1 MTMVIMLVMSVTTR
15 VNLDNFDDAEVD
27 DGRCNIVIL
36 MRMLL
41 RTRTLM
47 AMKMLMTMM
56 MLMKMTM
63 VMMMLMKMTMVMM
76 MTMKM
81 TMVLMKLWVALNI

>member
-1 MTMVIMLVMSVTTR
+1 MLVMSVTTR

-27 DGRCNIVIL
+27 DERCNKVIL
-36 MRMLL
+36 MGMML
-41 RTRTLM
+41 RTRTVM

-63 VMMMLMKMTMVMM
+63 VMMMLMK
-76 MTMKM
+76 
-81 TMVLMKLWVALNI
+81 LWVALNI

>member
-1 MTMVIMLVMSVTTR
+1 MTMKIMLVMSVTTR

-36 MRMLL
+36 MGMML
-41 RTRTLM
+41 RTRTVM
-47 AMKMLMTMM
+47 AIKMLMTMM

-76 MTMKM
+76 M
-81 TMVLMKLWVALNI
+81 VMKLWVALNI